1 VKKTELKKLS
11 LNRESLRRLSEETEI
26 SQIAGGLRRTTVTE
40 YTYCYT
46 CPC

>member
-11 LNRESLRRLSEETEI
+11 LNRESLRRLDEAEV
-26 SQIAGGLRRTTVTE
+26 SQVAGARTTVTE
-40 YTYCYT
+40 FSYCYT